1 MLNFTKKYFLVFGI
15 IFLIPFFSLAQENS
29 PSTLEA
35 ELVNPYQNIES
46 SSTVDFIESQEQ
58 NNEQVEQNEVFQAQV
73 IEILEEKEIENNG
86 QIIKQQNL
94 KLKGLSGSFK
104 NKEIY
109 FQGIDDFQVGALSEY
124 KVGDKVLVSHNLNLE
139 NQNIFYIIDYVR
151 NNNIYFLA
159 GIFLLGMII
168 IGRWKGLRAT
178 IALIISFIIILKL
191 ILPAILNGYSPVLIG
206 IGGGFLILFFIIYI
220 TEGINK
226 KSHISVLSIL
236 ISLFITGILAIIFS
250 NLIKLSGISEESIYL
265 VNLIDQTINFKGLLF
280 AGVII
285 GSLGVLN
292 DMVVSQVSTVL
303 ELRKANFNLSNKEIF
318 KRAYQVGVSHV
329 SSMANTLFL
338 AYAGSALSIL
348 LLFSIGGMNFG
359 DVLNNH
365 LIATE
370 IFRGLIGAIGIILSM
385 PISTFLASYY
395 TGVKS

>member
-1 MLNFTKKYFLVFGI
+1 MSYFNKKYFLIFGI
-15 IFLIPFFSLAQENS
+15 IFLMPFFALAQEATSNIS
-29 PSTLEA
+29 QGVG
-35 ELVNPYQNIES
+35 VNPYKNIEPT
-46 SSTVDFIESQEQ
+46 STIDFIEEQEEDNQ
-58 NNEQVEQNEVFQAQV
+58 QVERNEVFQARV
-73 IEILEEKEIENNG
+73 IEVLEEKEIKDNG
-86 QIIKQQNL
+86 QLIKQQNL

-109 FQGIDDFQVGALSEY
+109 FYGIDDFQVGMLPEY
-124 KVGDKVLVSHNLNLE
+124 RVGDKVLVSHNLDLE

-151 NNNIYFLA
+151 NSNIYFLA
-159 GIFLLGMII
+159 FIFLLCMIV
-168 IGRWKGLRAT
+168 IGRWKGLRAI

-191 ILPAILNGYSPVLIG
+191 ILPAILNGYNPVLIG
-206 IGGGFLILFFIIYI
+206 LVGGFLILFFIIYI

-226 KSHISVLSIL
+226 KSHISLLSIL
-236 ISLFITGILAIIFS
+236 ISLFITGLLAIVFS
-250 NLIKLSGISEESIYL
+250 NLIKLSGVSEDSIYL
-265 VNLIDQTINFKGLLF
+265 INLIDKTINFKGLLF

-303 ELRKANFNLSNKEIF
+303 EIKKANFNLSNKEIF
-318 KRAYQVGVSHV
+318 KRAYQVGVSHI

-348 LLFSIGGMNFG
+348 LLFSIGGMNFTN
-359 DVLNNH
+359 VLNNH

-370 IFRGLIGAIGIILSM
+370 IFRGLIGAIGIVLSM

-395 TGVKS
+395 FKK